1 MFDAPPPIDENG
13 STAAVVVGLLVL
25 GIGGAEKLGAVLV
38 GKLGAAILTGF
49 ADVNGSMVAAAAAL
63 VGGIELPNGSPDC
76 FLFPSSRKSR
86 SPPFVASAP
95 VPNGSLA
102 PPAVRG

>member
-1 MFDAPPPIDENG
+1 MFDAPPPIDANG

-25 GIGGAEKLGAVLV
+25 GIGGAAKLRAVLA

-63 VGGIELPNGSPDC
+63 VGGIEMPNGSPDC